1 MKLLKTLSIIANKY
15 RKYALHALVDI
26 GEMYIFA
33 IQMKKPR
40 FTYYLLLIP
49 LLPVVLLSFKKIDKI
64 SFFNHY
70 FKVIEEVELR
80 NSQELTDEGLAV
92 WYIPSTVESTS
103 ISAFQTIYLWLWAA
117 VIAATI
123 GVLARGIEHVLRSH
137 LLLHPAVACRN
148 LYPIRAP

>member
-1 MKLLKTLSIIANKY
+1 MKTLLKIANKY
-15 RKYALHALVDI
+15 RKYALHTLVDI

-40 FTYYLLLIP
+40 FTYYLLLVP
-49 LLPVVLLSFKKIDKI
+49 LLPVVLVSFKKIDKI

-92 WYIPSTVESTS
+92 WYIPSTIQSTS
-103 ISAFQTIYLWLWAA
+103 IPAFPTIYLWLWAA
-117 VIAATI
+117 ILGTVI
-123 GVLARGIEHVLRSH
+123 GILSVRIKHILSPH